1 LSQGSRARGSADA
14 LADSKQ
20 KTNQATASYRGFRY
34 APRLIGLAPGT
45 AGSPKHGRQRNVLL
59 HRTT

>member
-1 LSQGSRARGSADA
+1 MTPSFIDLAQRLECGDA
-14 LADSKQ
+14 EAAALLFD
-20 KTNQATASYRGFRY
+20 RY